1 MQNNDALCSPHKLC
15 SECKPN
21 GNICSADNKYYAILG
36 GIKGN
41 ILEALQ
47 VQKSICAFG
56 QFKVFAQRVVPLFL
70 ISCAVS
76 AHREEVNVWSASH
89 ARYIT
94 HLVCICL
101 CKNISCNARL
111 LWVSQEIH
119 NGKWHIQLSV
129 QRSAL
134 YFPHCPF
141 LSITS
146 QSVSNSGSLP
156 ITKASFTLGAGK
168 VDLYINLQRTIAND
182 HHNCQWRDNVT
193 MKMFAIFVAGE
204 VANNWLEDQL
214 NGQSKGE
221 EWLCLHIWTDQR

>member
-21 GNICSADNKYYAILG
+21 GNICSADNKYYDIL

-41 ILEALQ
+41 FLEALQ
-47 VQKSICAFG
+47 VQKKDLRVCPVQSICSAG
-56 QFKVFAQRVVPLFL
+56 CSPISHFL
-70 ISCAVS
+70 C
-76 AHREEVNVWSASH
+76 NV
-89 ARYIT
+89 
-94 HLVCICL
+94 
-101 CKNISCNARL
+101 
-111 LWVSQEIH
+111 
-119 NGKWHIQLSV
+119 SV
-129 QRSAL
+129 QCQRIGRKWMYDQHRTQDISHIRCANIFFAMQDFSGFLRKSTIENGISSSVQLCSAL

-146 QSVSNSGSLP
+146 QSVSNSGLLP

-168 VDLYINLQRTIAND
+168 VDLYINLPTIANE

-193 MKMFAIFVAGE
+193 MEMFPIFVAGE

-221 EWLCLHIWTDQR
+221 EWLCLHIWTHQR

>member
-101 CKNISCNARL
+101 CKNISCNARF
-111 LWVSQEIH
+111 LWGFSGNPQW
-119 NGKWHIQLSV
+119 KMAYPALC
-129 QRSAL
+129 SAFSPI
-134 YFPHCPF
+134 FP
-141 LSITS
+141 
-146 QSVSNSGSLP
+146 SLP
-156 ITKASFTLGAGK
+156 ILINYVTKRFQFGVVTNHKGVIYTRGRKGWS
-168 VDLYINLQRTIAND
+168 LY
-182 HHNCQWRDNVT
+182 
-193 MKMFAIFVAGE
+193 
-204 VANNWLEDQL
+204 
-214 NGQSKGE
+214 
-221 EWLCLHIWTDQR
+221 

>member
-1 MQNNDALCSPHKLC
+1 M
-15 SECKPN
+15 PN
-21 GNICSADNKYYAILG
+21 
-36 GIKGN
+36 GN
-41 ILEALQ
+41 ILEALSL
-47 VQKSICAFG
+47 QKSICAFA
-56 QFKVFAQRVVPLFL
+56 QFEVFAQRVVPLFL

-94 HLVCICL
+94 HKGAHLVGCAKIFL
-101 CKNISCNARL
+101 AMKDFSGFLRK
-111 LWVSQEIH
+111 STME
-119 NGKWHIQLSV
+119 NGTSSSV
-129 QRSAL
+129 QLCSAL

-156 ITKASFTLGAGK
+156 ITKASFTRGAGK
-168 VDLYINLQRTIAND
+168 VGLYINLQRTIANA

-193 MKMFAIFVAGE
+193 MKIYALFVASE
-204 VANNWLEDQL
+204 VANNWLEEQL